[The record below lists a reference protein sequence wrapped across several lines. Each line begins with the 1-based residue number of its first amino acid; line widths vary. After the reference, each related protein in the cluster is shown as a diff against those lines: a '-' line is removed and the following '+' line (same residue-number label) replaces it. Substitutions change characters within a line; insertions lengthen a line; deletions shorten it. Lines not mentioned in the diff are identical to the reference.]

1 MRMASLLRL
10 SKKDKE
16 VMAMIKVTGDLII
29 DIDED
34 VQFLISKET
43 NVWVVILD
51 KELPKLIQALQ
62 QVQNMKESGE

>member
-1 MRMASLLRL
+1 MASLLRL

-62 QVQNMKESGE
+62 QVQKMKESGE

>member
-29 DIDED
+29 DIDDD

-43 NVWVVILD
+43 NALVVILD

-62 QVQNMKESGE
+62 QVQKMKESME

>member
-1 MRMASLLRL
+1 MRMASLLKL
-10 SKKDKE
+10 SKKANE

-34 VQFLISKET
+34 VQFLISKAT
-43 NVWVVILD
+43 NAWVVILD

-62 QVQNMKESGE
+62 QVQKMKESGE